1 MAASEQDDHRP
12 DAVAQPRARARKPTM
27 DDIAVRAGVS
37 RTLVSFVLGGKAG
50 AGERT
55 RERVLR
61 IAAELGYTPDA
72 TAQLLARGRS
82 RTIGVLVDVEQP
94 FQAQLVKR
102 IYPAAQAAGYE
113 VLLSASAPG
122 RDEVAAVESLIGH
135 RCEGLILLGPS
146 AEQSCFEEL
155 EERAVVV
162 VVAKP
167 LSPSNFDSVRSA
179 DDSGVRQSVD
189 HLIELGHREI
199 YHIDGGSGPG
209 SAIRRD
215 AYRVEMDRHNLGD
228 RTRVIAGAHDEAS
241 GVAAGHLML
250 DEGVLPT
257 AVLAGNDRCA
267 LGLMDALDRAG
278 IDVPG
283 DVSIVGYDDSD
294 LARLSRI
301 DLTTVRQDVD
311 ALAENAVAF
320 AVTRLEDVSAPAS
333 EMIVEPHLVVRG
345 STGPVRASD
354 RVSALKRRG
363 FLLNS

>member
-1 MAASEQDDHRP
+1 
-12 DAVAQPRARARKPTM
+12 M

-50 AGERT
+50 AGEKT

-61 IAAELGYTPDA
+61 IAEELGYKPDT

-102 IYPAAQAAGYE
+102 IYPIAKAAGYE

-146 AEQSCFEEL
+146 SEQSYFEEL

-179 DDSGVRQSVD
+179 DGSGVRQSVD
-189 HLIELGHREI
+189 HLIELGHRDVW
-199 YHIDGGSGPG
+199 HIDGGSGPG
-209 SAIRRD
+209 AAIRSA
-215 AYRVEMDRHNLGD
+215 AYCSAMNRHDLGD
-228 RTRVIAGAHDEAS
+228 RIRVIKGAHDEAS
-241 GVAAGHLML
+241 GIAAGQLML
-250 DEGVLPT
+250 DEGTLPT

-278 IDVPG
+278 VDVPG
-283 DVSIVGYDDSD
+283 DVSVVGYDDSD
-294 LARLSRI
+294 IARLSRI
-301 DLTTVRQDVD
+301 DLTTVRQNVD
-311 ALAENAVAF
+311 ELAENAVAF
-320 AVTRLEDVSAPAS
+320 AVTRLENASAPAS
-333 EMIVEPHLVVRG
+333 EMIVEPHLIVRG
-345 STGPVRASD
+345 STGPVRSGP
-354 RVSALKRRG
+354 RVRALARRG
-363 FLLNS
+363 LHPAS